1 MFDLRA
7 QGGGIFI
14 KLQPARKLN
23 NIVGTLKEKKGAEGL
38 KDAHVG
44 AYASQHCR
52 RPLNVHCLNDC
63 VAQIGSSDL
72 FDGVAQ
78 DLIRKVEYVKVL
90 PPVMRWRVR
99 K

>member
-1 MFDLRA
+1 MFDSRA

-23 NIVGTLKEKKGAEGL
+23 NIVGTLKEEKGAEGL
-38 KDAHVG
+38 KDALVG
-44 AYASQHCR
+44 AYASQHYR
-52 RPLNVHCLNDC
+52 QPRNVHCLNDC

-72 FDGVAQ
+72 FDEVAKYS
-78 DLIRKVEYVKVL
+78 IGKVGYVKVL
-90 PPVMRWRVR
+90 PPVLRRRVR